1 MRYNL
6 GDYRYDNFKIYRKW
20 WWFFYLCIDEGP
32 YPYIEGVV
40 EVNRL
45 CGIVEEPTDISHLVE
60 CDVDENTKGSFLV
73 NFKNG
78 NPGFAN
84 DPLPAYVEFYSS
96 DGRLLVTWENG
107 WFCVIKPKYLNIYEV
122 PCIKN

>member
-6 GDYRYDNFKIYRKW
+6 GDYRYDNFKIYKRCL
-20 WWFFYLCIDEGP
+20 WFFYVCIDEGP
-32 YPYIEGVV
+32 YPYIEGVT

-45 CGIVEEPTDISHLVE
+45 CGIVEEPMDISHLDPVQS
-60 CDVDENTKGSFLV
+60 DENTKGSFLV

-84 DPLPAYVEFYSS
+84 DPLPACVEPLPYPN
-96 DGRLLVTWENG
+96 GRLSVTWENG
-107 WFCVIKPKYLNIYEV
+107 WNCIIKPKYLNIYEV
-122 PCIKN
+122 P